1 MPYEEEQEA
10 FTEDILSREDQCFE
24 EISDR
29 LKTLSK
35 SMKENE
41 NFSLKGN
48 TLMGGWLRT
57 AARIFRRD
65 KNTLGKSF
73 AKQV

>member
-29 LKTLSK
+29 LKTFAK

-41 NFSLKGN
+41 NFSLKGQDPY
-48 TLMGGWLRT
+48 GWLV
-57 AARIFRRD
+57 INSS
-65 KNTLGKSF
+65 KNF
-73 AKQV
+73 